1 MFIDERFLIYIIMKI
16 IIIKIMNTTA
26 DILINIFD
34 ISFETVL
41 TDVVTSLTIL
51 PRSI

>member
-1 MFIDERFLIYIIMKI
+1 MFIDERFLTYIMMKI
-16 IIIKIMNTTA
+16 IIIKIMNNTA

-34 ISFETVL
+34 VFSEIVL

>member
-1 MFIDERFLIYIIMKI
+1 MFIDERFLTYIMMKI
-16 IIIKIMNTTA
+16 IIIKIMNNTA

>member
-1 MFIDERFLIYIIMKI
+1 MFIDERFLKYIMMKI
-16 IIIKIMNTTA
+16 IIIKIMNNTA

-41 TDVVTSLTIL
+41 TDVVTSSTIL

>member
-1 MFIDERFLIYIIMKI
+1 MKI
-16 IIIKIMNTTA
+16 IIIKIMNNTA

-34 ISFETVL
+34 VFSETVL